1 MREEEEA
8 PYCLGCPTHKA
19 VRSYSKARFGALAHD
34 ASVQLEKIEPT
45 GIFGDDYNHRTLWD
59 EYCHEFQE
67 GPHGPLRYAFDATIA
82 PIAQAIVESIAD
94 SEAVLLTIGAR
105 WHLDEDH
112 EEHGD
117 VVATPDQIR
126 RNLQDA
132 VQKLAMSRDL
142 SELDPSS
149 EEGP

>member
-1 MREEEEA
+1 VKEQEEA
-8 PYCLGCPTHKA
+8 PSCLGCPTHKA
-19 VRSYSKARFGALAHD
+19 VRNYSRVRFTALAREVAVD
-34 ASVQLEKIEPT
+34 LEQFEAS
-45 GIFGDDYNHRTLWD
+45 GIFGDDYAHRTLWD
-59 EYCHEFQE
+59 EYCQEVQE
-67 GPHGPLRYAFDATIA
+67 GPHGPLRYTFDATIA
-82 PIAQAIVESIAD
+82 PIVQAIVESIAD

-142 SELDPSS
+142 SELDPSA